1 MKLPQ
6 PIVRRVN
13 DVFSDFL
20 TRFLPVTL
28 PHMKRLSYFITLLQF
43 LIASG
48 ASASPANAS
57 LIQKNYQLAVD
68 KWALDMRVSTS
79 QDERLKVWGER
90 PDAAAA
96 ARKMWEQIGD
106 SLDDEWTIPPAA
118 WFLQNTQGLI
128 TTNPNGSTVPSF
140 AKENDAIRKAIET
153 SHIHSSKLTPMC
165 MALVASQDP
174 RSLAI
179 LEKIQASHPDKKIQ
193 GVAALG
199 AAMQL
204 KTIGDDP
211 ELMKKRLTYLRKA
224 IIQSS
229 DVEINGTTVAKIA
242 EDELYII
249 RYLTKGRVAP
259 DLAGV
264 DAANR
269 PLSLAANNGKVIILL
284 FWSSS
289 DPDAT
294 RVIDITAAL
303 EKKFKG
309 RPLVIIG
316 VNHDPSEKLRAM
328 QADGTVTWSNFSDPE
343 NKLSAEYRVGSWPLV
358 YVLDGDRKIHYAGAP
373 GSFVELTAEG
383 LVTEIK

>member
-1 MKLPQ
+1 M
-6 PIVRRVN
+6 N
-13 DVFSDFL
+13 
-20 TRFLPVTL
+20 
-28 PHMKRLSYFITLLQF
+28 RLSHLVVPFYL

-48 ASASPANAS
+48 AVASPADAS
-57 LIQKNYQLAVD
+57 LIEKNYQLAVD
-68 KWALDMRVSTS
+68 KWTLDMRMTTR
-79 QDERLKVWGER
+79 QEERIKTWGDR

-96 ARKMWEQIGD
+96 ARKMWVQIGD
-106 SLDDEWTIPPAA
+106 SLGEEWTIEPAA
-118 WFLQNTQGLI
+118 WFLRNTQGLI
-128 TTNPNGSTVPSF
+128 TTNPNGSTVPTF
-140 AKENDAIRKAIET
+140 AKENNAIRKALEST
-153 SHIHSSKLTPMC
+153 HMNSGKLTPMC
-165 MALVASQDP
+165 MALVANQDP

-179 LEKIQASHPDKKIQ
+179 LEKIQAGHPDKKIQ

-199 AAMQL
+199 AALQL

-264 DAANR
+264 DSANR
-269 PLSLAANNGKVIILL
+269 PLSLSDKKGKVIILL

-289 DPDAT
+289 DPDAS
-294 RVIDITAAL
+294 RVIEITAAM
-303 EKKFKG
+303 ENKFKG

-328 QADGTVTWSNFSDPE
+328 QADGTITWSNFSDPE
-343 NKLSAEYRVGSWPLV
+343 NKLAAEYRVGTWPLV
-358 YVLDGDRKIHYAGAP
+358 YVLDGERKIHYAGAP
-373 GSFVELTAEG
+373 GSFVDLTAEA
-383 LVTEIK
+383 LIAEIK

>member
-1 MKLPQ
+1 M
-6 PIVRRVN
+6 N
-13 DVFSDFL
+13 
-20 TRFLPVTL
+20 
-28 PHMKRLSYFITLLQF
+28 RLSHLVLLF
-43 LIASG
+43 PLLIASG
-48 ASASPANAS
+48 AEASPADAT

-68 KWALDMRVSTS
+68 KWTLEMRVATT
-79 QDERLKVWGER
+79 QDERIKAWGDR

-106 SLDDEWTIPPAA
+106 SLGEEWTIEPAA
-118 WFLQNTQGLI
+118 WFLRNTQGLV
-128 TTNPNGSTVPSF
+128 TTSPNGSSAPTF

-153 SHIHSSKLTPMC
+153 SHFHSSKLSPIC
-165 MALVASQDP
+165 MALAANQDP

-179 LEKIQASHPDKKIQ
+179 LEKIQAGHPDKKIQ

-199 AAMQL
+199 AAIQL

-229 DVEINGTTVAKIA
+229 DAEINGTTVAKIA

-264 DAANR
+264 DSANR
-269 PLSLAANNGKVIILL
+269 PLSLADNKGKVIILL

-289 DPDAT
+289 DPDAS
-294 RVIDITAAL
+294 RVIEITAAM

-309 RPLVIIG
+309 RPLVVIG
-316 VNHDPSEKLRAM
+316 VNHDSSEKLRAF

-343 NKLSAEYRVGSWPLV
+343 NKLSAEYRVGTWPLV
-358 YVLDGDRKIHYAGAP
+358 YVLDGERKIHYAGAP
-373 GSFVELTAEG
+373 GSFVELTAEA
-383 LVTEIK
+383 LVAEIK

>member
-1 MKLPQ
+1 M
-6 PIVRRVN
+6 N
-13 DVFSDFL
+13 
-20 TRFLPVTL
+20 
-28 PHMKRLSYFITLLQF
+28 RLIHLVLLF
-43 LIASG
+43 PLLIASG
-48 ASASPANAS
+48 AEASPTDAA

-68 KWALDMRVSTS
+68 KWTLEMRVATS
-79 QDERLKVWGER
+79 QDERIKTWGDR

-106 SLDDEWTIPPAA
+106 SLGEEWTIEPAA
-118 WFLQNTQGLI
+118 WFLRNTQGLI
-128 TTNPNGSTVPSF
+128 TTNPNGSSAPTF

-153 SHIHSSKLTPMC
+153 SHLHSAKLTPIC
-165 MALVASQDP
+165 MALAVNQDP

-179 LEKIQASHPDKKIQ
+179 LEKIQAGHPDKKIQ

-264 DAANR
+264 DSANR
-269 PLSLAANNGKVIILL
+269 PLSLSDNKGKVIILL

-289 DPDAT
+289 DPDAS
-294 RVIDITAAL
+294 RVIEITAAM
-303 EKKFKG
+303 EKKFKD

-343 NKLSAEYRVGSWPLV
+343 NKLSAEYRVGTWPLV
-358 YVLDGDRKIHYAGAP
+358 YVLDGERKIHYAGAP
-373 GSFVELTAEG
+373 GSFVDLTAEA
-383 LVTEIK
+383 LVSEIK